1 MDQAHTTTLVTGAS
15 RRIGRALAQ
24 ACLARG
30 ERVVAHRRSA
40 DAVPEPF
47 AAPVEAWCWDMQQ
60 PLDSLPAQDIDH
72 LILSASLFER
82 GHAWNALSADGGA
95 ASASAEERERFAR
108 HLQVNLLAP
117 WELAVRLN
125 ARRPLRSVTMLLDT
139 YLDRSFPGHAA
150 YQVSRAAGAGLVRAL
165 AAELAPCRVNA
176 VAPGTVLPSVRDPA
190 QRAEQEDAIK
200 ARTLLGRIGSVE
212 DVVDAA
218 MYLRDA
224 AYVTGEI
231 LRVDGGRFKL

>member
-1 MDQAHTTTLVTGAS
+1 MSATATTLVTGAS
-15 RRIGRALAQ
+15 RRIGRALAE

-30 ERVVAHRRSA
+30 ERVVAHRRSE
-40 DAVPEPF
+40 DAAPEPYS
-47 AAPVEAWCWDMQQ
+47 APVEAWCWDMQQ
-60 PLDSLPAQDIDH
+60 PLDALPAQEIDH

-82 GHAWNALSADGGA
+82 GHAWNALSAQAGPG
-95 ASASAEERERFAR
+95 SASADERERFAR
-108 HLQVNLLAP
+108 QLQVNLLAP
-117 WELAVRLN
+117 WELAVRLH
-125 ARRPLRSVTMLLDT
+125 ARRPLRSVVMLLDT

-190 QRAEQEDAIK
+190 QRAEQEDAIA
-200 ARTLLGRIGSVE
+200 ARTVLGRMGEVD
-212 DVVDAA
+212 DVVGAA

-224 AYVTGEI
+224 PYVTGEI

>member
-1 MDQAHTTTLVTGAS
+1 MTTATTTTLVTGAS
-15 RRIGRALAQ
+15 RRIGRALAE

-40 DAVPEPF
+40 QAAPEPF
-47 AAPVEAWCWDMQQ
+47 SAPVAAWSWDMRE
-60 PLDSLPAQDIDH
+60 PLDDLPAQPIDH

-82 GHAWNALSADGGA
+82 GQAWSALSAEGGA
-95 ASASAEERERFAR
+95 GSASAQERERFAR

-125 ARRPLRSVTMLLDT
+125 ARQPLRSVVMLLDT

-190 QRAEQEDAIK
+190 ERAEQHDAIA
-200 ARTLLGRIGSVE
+200 ARTLLGRMGAVE
-212 DVVDAA
+212 DVVEAA